1 MIPWMREKIAER
13 KARWQQNR
21 KQRDSAASG
30 GSASTVTDG
39 GGGEPSSSHSGST
52 SSVATAASSSAPS
65 PSSSSFR
72 GNSPRN
78 FRFSTKHQRHHNHH
92 HHHHHSQQQQQ
103 ATTSGDRSRPTSS
116 ASAGSACRS
125 GGSGHICGLV
135 ASTSSSAK
143 NSTTTTVVPLRIISP
158 RGGIVGVE
166 VPPDCSGAQ
175 LKTYALDQFASCS
188 FSLPHFSSDVD
199 ELISRYKLIRARNR
213 TVVQDGD
220 TLEKLAVRVDEEFL
234 LVVKR
239 TDFIP
244 PDENLKGPSTSE
256 VLAATKHIPLSRINQ
271 ATANFNVG
279 MLQTDLQ
286 QDLRRIL
293 ISLAR
298 ASAFVI
304 GSGRCAEKLIVLFNQ
319 RLINRR
325 KHQVRSIE
333 TLLEMGFSLDKIHQ
347 ALEITKNI
355 FPAALDWLIQHDSSV
370 KLLNCDTKGSGAAPQ
385 ICTGIAAADDS
396 GTNDDVPSTSTVP
409 LPPLAVAETDIE
421 EPPSTSQLASPS
433 PHEDEPS
440 TTPAVQQEEEDE
452 ATKFQRKLDNV
463 ETLLDIIRQYSDRD
477 VFPAPDMVATIVEMG
492 FEEKSVREA
501 LVATRNNQSAAC
513 EWLLGNRSKSLTEL
527 ADGLPQDSPI
537 LQVLLASSQV
547 QISLG
552 NPKMFIALLSMLDN
566 SSTMTMWLSDT
577 DTAAVLG
584 HILRTYHEEKHIVAI
599 NQFNNAQSFNRN

>member
-39 GGGEPSSSHSGST
+39 GGEPSSSHSGST
-52 SSVATAASSSAPS
+52 SSVATVASSG
-65 PSSSSFR
+65 PSSSLR
-72 GNSPRN
+72 GSSPRN

-92 HHHHHSQQQQQ
+92 HHHHHQQQQQQ

-125 GGSGHICGLV
+125 GGHICGL
-135 ASTSSSAK
+135 ASVSSSPAK
-143 NSTTTTVVPLRIISP
+143 SSTLVPLRIISP

-175 LKTYALDQFASCS
+175 LKTVALDQFASCS

-213 TVVQDGD
+213 KVVQDGD
-220 TLEKLAVRVDEEFL
+220 TLEKLAVRSDEEFL

-256 VLAATKHIPLSRINQ
+256 VLAATKHVPLSRVNQ
-271 ATANFNVG
+271 ATANFSVG

-370 KLLNCDTKGSGAAPQ
+370 KLLNCDTKGSGAGPP
-385 ICTGIAAADDS
+385 ICTGIADPT
-396 GTNDDVPSTSTVP
+396 TNDVPSTSTTV
-409 LPPLAVAETDIE
+409 LPPLAEVKTDIE
-421 EPPSTSQLASPS
+421 EPQSTSKPASPTTQ
-433 PHEDEPS
+433 DG
-440 TTPAVQQEEEDE
+440 TTPTTPLVQQQEEEEDE
-452 ATKFQRKLDNV
+452 AAKFQRKLDNV

-566 SSTMTMWLSDT
+566 SSTMTMWLSDN
-577 DTAAVLG
+577 DTASVLG